1 MKSKLIILV
10 FAALTLSSCFCRKG
24 IKAGVNFASLSGENT
39 EDLSSRTGF
48 HVGGYGQFCIDENGN
63 LAIQPEILFS
73 TQGANYDDGF
83 DDGSFN
89 LNYLNV
95 PVLGHIKISDGFYAE
110 AGPQFGFLLSAKD
123 KYGSV
128 EEDIKDEVNSFDF
141 SGNVGLGYQ
150 FDSGLNLNARYNL
163 GFSEVPDSSNN
174 LNWKNGVFQFSVGFS
189 F

>member
-1 MKSKLIILV
+1 MKCKFIVLI
-10 FAALTLSSCFCRKG
+10 FAALTLSSCFCTKG
-24 IKAGVNFASLSGENT
+24 IKAGVNFSSFSGENT

-48 HVGGYGQFCIDENGN
+48 HVGGYGRFCIDEDGN

-83 DDGSFN
+83 DEGSFN
-89 LNYLNV
+89 LNYFNV
-95 PVLGHIKISDGFYAE
+95 PVLAQLKLSDEFYVE

-123 KYGSV
+123 KYDSG
-128 EEDIKDEVNSFDF
+128 EEDIKDDVNSFDF

-150 FDSGLNLNARYNL
+150 FDSGLNLNARYNM
-163 GFSEVPDSSNN
+163 GFSEVPDINN
-174 LNWKNGVFQFSVGFS
+174 LNWKNGVFQVSIAFS